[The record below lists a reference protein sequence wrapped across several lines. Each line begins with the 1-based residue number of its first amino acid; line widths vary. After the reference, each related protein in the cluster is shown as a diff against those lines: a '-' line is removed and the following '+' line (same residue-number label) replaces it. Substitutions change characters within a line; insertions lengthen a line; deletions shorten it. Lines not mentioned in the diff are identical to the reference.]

1 MPFRSLL
8 DISLSIPL
16 YPSLCLSPS
25 LLLSL
30 SLYNPMYPILSL
42 NPSLS
47 LYISLST
54 PFSLHIPP
62 SLSLPLSLSL
72 SLSIPLY
79 HILSQ
84 NPPLSFSLR
93 RFLYVGMP
101 VYIYYNSPNMRK
113 KLLANCGSQ
122 FLLNRLR
129 RCQKLFVWNVCTS
142 YHEFASQFGL
152 EMFLCGK

>member
-8 DISLSIPL
+8 YISLSIPL

-25 LLLSL
+25 LPLSL

-47 LYISLST
+47 LYIYPSST
-54 PFSLHIPP
+54 PFSLYIPP
-62 SLSLPLSLSL
+62 SLSPSLSHSL

-101 VYIYYNSPNMRK
+101 VYYNSPNMRK
-113 KLLANCGSQ
+113 KLLAICGSQ
-122 FLLNRLR
+122 FLLNRLG
-129 RCQKLFVWNVCTS
+129 RCHKLFVWNVCTS